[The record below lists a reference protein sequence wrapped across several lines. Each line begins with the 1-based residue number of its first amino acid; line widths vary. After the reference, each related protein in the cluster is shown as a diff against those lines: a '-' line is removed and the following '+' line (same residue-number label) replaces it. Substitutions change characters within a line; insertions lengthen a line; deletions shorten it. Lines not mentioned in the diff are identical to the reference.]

1 MLATMSSKV
10 LILAAVLAA
19 GSLAAADDLTPL
31 QLAIPD
37 APIVIGMNFDHIRL
51 AYAGSRY
58 QELLTPE
65 NRAQYEQRWKS
76 MKDMLGFDLSQ
87 LQEAVISV
95 RPGPA
100 PKSAQGLLIL
110 RGPFDPDHPPVVLM
124 FLGVQRTMF
133 EGVPLLVTKPGK
145 GDPVAIAFL
154 GRTLALAGDPPSV
167 RAAISRWKA
176 GSASHSPLLAKAE
189 EMNRTFHV
197 WCLARDLQSAMP
209 HDAALPKGTDA
220 IERAFQSIEE
230 ITVGMTLAPGFRA
243 SVDLVAHA
251 AKDAAALQGA
261 VSVAMAIAMA
271 QSAPQKAKDFLK
283 GVEITSKERTVRG
296 EDDRGLQGA
305 DETRVTLVEGHSA
318 GAPRRRNGELRGGSA
333 GTPKHRSGGAGGR
346 GGQQACNASEHWRYP
361 GDRVA
366 EVGLAIGIRRSRT
379 RKARVDRRATSNQ
392 RSTPP
397 APGVRVAAE
406 GRLFLA

>member
-110 RGPFDPDHPPVVLM
+110 RGPFDPDHPPVILM

-283 GVEITSKERTVRG
+283 GVEITSKERTVRLSLVIS
-296 EDDRGLQGA
+296 EEKMIEAFKEQMKQG
-305 DETRVTLVEGHSA
+305 S
-318 GAPRRRNGELRGGSA
+318 PWWK
-333 GTPKHRSGGAGGR
+333 GTPLGHPGGATVSFGEVPQAPQSTEVVVQGGE
-346 GGQQACNASEHWRYP
+346 AASKP
-361 GDRVA
+361 ATPANTGDTQVKVLPR
-366 EVGLAIGIRRSRT
+366 
-379 RKARVDRRATSNQ
+379 
-392 RSTPP
+392 
-397 APGVRVAAE
+397 
-406 GRLFLA
+406 